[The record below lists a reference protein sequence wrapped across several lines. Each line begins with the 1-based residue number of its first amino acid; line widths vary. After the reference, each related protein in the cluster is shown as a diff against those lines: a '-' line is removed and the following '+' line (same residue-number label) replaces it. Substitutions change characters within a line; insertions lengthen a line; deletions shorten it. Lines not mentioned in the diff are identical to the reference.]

1 MILSKIDLK
10 SGYHHIYVKD
20 QDIPKM
26 GFITSYGHY
35 EFMVMPFG
43 LTNVLA
49 TFMTLMNSLF
59 QKHLRRFVLMFI
71 DDIFVY
77 SKSRIEH
84 LEHLR
89 TIFEVLKNNQSYA
102 KNEQM

>member
-1 MILSKIDLK
+1 
-10 SGYHHIYVKD
+10 
-20 QDIPKM
+20 M

-35 EFMVMPFG
+35 EFMVMSFR
-43 LTNVLA
+43 LTNTLA

-59 QKHLRRFVLMFI
+59 QKYLRRFVLVFM

-77 SKSRIEH
+77 SKSRIKQ

-89 TIFEVLKNNQSYA
+89 TIFEVLRNNQLYA
-102 KNEQM
+102 KNEQV